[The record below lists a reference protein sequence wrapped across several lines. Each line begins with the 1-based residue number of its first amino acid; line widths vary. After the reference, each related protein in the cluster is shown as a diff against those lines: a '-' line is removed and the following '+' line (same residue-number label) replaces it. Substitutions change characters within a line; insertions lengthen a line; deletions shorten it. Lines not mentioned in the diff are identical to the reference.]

1 MMTDLLFIALAFFA
15 ISGAIAM
22 ISYANPMYSALGIFI
37 TMLSVAGM
45 FALLNA
51 TFLFLVQIIVY
62 AGAIMTLIL
71 FILMFLNIKEEDL
84 PKEPNKFKLIALG
97 VVIMLPLNILIL
109 KAVSKLPEKDLTL
122 SNTDFGQIKP
132 VGLELYNKWIVPFE
146 LISILL
152 LVALIGSVVLAQRRK
167 SRLKNKGDQL

>member
-1 MMTDLLFIALAFFA
+1 MADLIFVALAFLA

-22 ISYANPMYSALGIFI
+22 LVYKNPMYSALGILI

-84 PKEPNKFKLIALG
+84 PEEPNKYKFIVLG
-97 VVIMLPLNILIL
+97 AFIMIPLNILIL
-109 KAVSKLPEKDLTL
+109 KAVSKLPSKDLNISET
-122 SNTDFGQIKP
+122 TFGDIKP
-132 VGLELYNKWIVPFE
+132 LGLELYNNWIIAFE

-152 LVALIGSVVLAQRRK
+152 LIALIGSVVLAKRRK
-167 SRLKNKGDQL
+167 SKVTKEEQL